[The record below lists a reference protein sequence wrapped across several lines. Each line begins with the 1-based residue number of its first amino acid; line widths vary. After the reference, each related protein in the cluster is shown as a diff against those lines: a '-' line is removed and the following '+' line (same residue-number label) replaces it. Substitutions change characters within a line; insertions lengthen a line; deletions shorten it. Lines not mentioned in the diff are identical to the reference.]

1 MTPFRNDEQNPFSR
15 ESVWP
20 KMPQTP
26 LSVAPGR
33 PAPSRYAPP
42 QDVEI
47 DQVMAPAAPAEPD
60 PFRALTRTRHARP
73 PRRLR
78 RTPLIAAAA
87 VGVGGLLTL
96 FLLIGTG
103 PRP

>member
-1 MTPFRNDEQNPFSR
+1 MTPFRNDEANPFSR

-26 LSVAPGR
+26 LSVSATRPTPGR
-33 PAPSRYAPP
+33 YSPPRSPEIGEMMVAPAVPEPAPA
-42 QDVEI
+42 
-47 DQVMAPAAPAEPD
+47 
-60 PFRALTRTRHARP
+60 RHVRP
-73 PRRLR
+73 PRRRLR
-78 RTPLIAAAA
+78 LTPLIAAAS